1 MATAMKRMLAGVV
14 AVCCLATS
22 ALAGDD
28 VTLKLKYVKGDVLKY
43 RTTTVTDIAGKGPQG
58 EMKIAQTM
66 VMDSDM
72 TVKDVA
78 ENGSATIEM
87 NFSKIKM
94 DVEAPGGK
102 MGYDSD
108 NKDKDASSP
117 LAIMGAMIGK
127 PITFELEPNGSVKS
141 VKGAKELADAVGNP
155 QMAQMVSEESLKQTM
170 ERSFKLFPAKPLKP
184 GDTWTDES
192 SQNMGGVT
200 LKFTTDATF
209 KGMTKVDDREL
220 AEIGT
225 SVKVVLGPM
234 DIPGVKIDL
243 TEGGGTGTTWFD
255 AALGQMRKMESTSKM
270 AMDVNVD
277 QNGQKESSTQNVTTK
292 ITVELIDGPKR

>member
-1 MATAMKRMLAGVV
+1 MATAMKRMLAGMV

-22 ALAGDD
+22 ALAGED

-43 RTTTVTDIAGKGPQG
+43 RTTTVTDMLGKGPQG

-78 ENGSATIEM
+78 ENGNATIEM

-94 DVEAPGGK
+94 DMDSPMGK

-108 NKDKDASSP
+108 NKDAGSP
-117 LAIMGAMIGK
+117 LAMMGGMIGK
-127 PITFELEPNGSVKS
+127 PITFELEPNGTVKS

-155 QMAQMVSEESLKQTM
+155 QMAQMVSEETLKQTM

-225 SVKVVLGPM
+225 SVKVVLDAM
-234 DIPGVKIDL
+234 DMPGVKIDL
-243 TEGGGTGTTWFD
+243 KEGGGTGTTWFD
-255 AALGQMRKMESTSKM
+255 PALGQMRKMESTSKM
-270 AMDVNVD
+270 AMDVNVE
-277 QNGQKESSTQNVTTK
+277 QNGQKESTTQNVTTK
-292 ITVELIDGPKR
+292 ITVELVDGPKR